1 MEETTAAPGFAML
14 EPPVHA
20 PEWRA
25 CELRV
30 PVPEEADAVTL
41 GFVLAGN
48 GRAWLRRA
56 WLEVSGG
63 A

>member
-1 MEETTAAPGFAML
+1 MEET
-14 EPPVHA
+14 
-20 PEWRA
+20 A

-56 WLEVSGG
+56 SLEVSGG